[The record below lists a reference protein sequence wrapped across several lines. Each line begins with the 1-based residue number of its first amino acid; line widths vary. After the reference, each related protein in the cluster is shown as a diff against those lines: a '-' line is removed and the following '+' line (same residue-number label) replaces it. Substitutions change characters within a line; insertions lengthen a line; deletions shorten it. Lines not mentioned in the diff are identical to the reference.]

1 MFSKLRMQSGKYPE
15 QIRHTIYTDSIYRF
29 FAEKLPNSF
38 RKLNEN
44 IPKKMADTSLIMN
57 AETETSVSA
66 DQLTGWLK
74 NLDRHGQEI
83 LEAIREGRAKVT
95 TTAGFNEIA
104 ARLRASTRAYAD
116 EAFKGSGLTT
126 QKFILT
132 NTIYY
137 LLKSCERI
145 AGHADKIGEL
155 MAVLPL
161 GEALDAKT
169 ILGILMDGK
178 KRDTLIDNG
187 KLLAGSFEGSW
198 LGRIEVNDLAP
209 ILAEAGIDFT
219 AYVHLVEVLKKHLPE
234 EPKTQL
240 PNG

>member
-1 MFSKLRMQSGKYPE
+1 
-15 QIRHTIYTDSIYRF
+15 
-29 FAEKLPNSF
+29 
-38 RKLNEN
+38 
-44 IPKKMADTSLIMN
+44 MADNSLIMN
-57 AETETSVSA
+57 GETETSVA
-66 DQLTGWLK
+66 TDQLTTWLK
-74 NLDRHGQEI
+74 DMDRHGNT
-83 LEAIREGRAKVT
+83 LLTAIREGRVKAT
-95 TTAGFNEIA
+95 TTAGFSQLA
-104 ARLRASTRAYAD
+104 GRLRENARAYAD
-116 EAFKGSGLTT
+116 EAFKVSELTA
-126 QKFILT
+126 QKVILT

-187 KLLAGSFEGSW
+187 KLLAGAFEGSW

-219 AYVHLVEVLKKHLPE
+219 AYAHLVDVLKKHLPE

>member
-1 MFSKLRMQSGKYPE
+1 
-15 QIRHTIYTDSIYRF
+15 
-29 FAEKLPNSF
+29 
-38 RKLNEN
+38 
-44 IPKKMADTSLIMN
+44 MADNSLIMN
-57 AETETSVSA
+57 SETETSAGA
-66 DQLTGWLK
+66 DQLTTWLK
-74 NLDRHGQEI
+74 DLDRHRDA
-83 LEAIREGRAKVT
+83 LLTAIREGRVKVT
-95 TTAGFNEIA
+95 TTARFSQLAE
-104 ARLRASTRAYAD
+104 RLRENARAYAD
-116 EAFKGSGLTT
+116 AAFKVSELTT
-126 QKFILT
+126 QKVILT

-187 KLLAGSFEGSW
+187 KLLAGAFEGSW
-198 LGRIEVNDLAP
+198 LGRIEVNALTP

-219 AYVHLVEVLKKHLPE
+219 AYAHLVEVLKKHLPE

>member
-1 MFSKLRMQSGKYPE
+1 
-15 QIRHTIYTDSIYRF
+15 
-29 FAEKLPNSF
+29 
-38 RKLNEN
+38 
-44 IPKKMADTSLIMN
+44 MADNSLIMN
-57 AETETSVSA
+57 GETETSAGA
-66 DQLTGWLK
+66 DQLTTWLK
-74 NLDRHGQEI
+74 DLDRHRDALLTAI
-83 LEAIREGRAKVT
+83 LEGRVKVT
-95 TTAGFNEIA
+95 TTARFSQLAG
-104 ARLRASTRAYAD
+104 RLRENARSYAD
-116 EAFKGSGLTT
+116 AAFKVSELTT
-126 QKFILT
+126 QKVILT

-169 ILGILMDGK
+169 ILGILLDGK

-187 KLLAGSFEGSW
+187 KLLAGAFEGSW

-219 AYVHLVEVLKKHLPE
+219 AYAHLVEVLKKHLPE

>member
-1 MFSKLRMQSGKYPE
+1 
-15 QIRHTIYTDSIYRF
+15 
-29 FAEKLPNSF
+29 
-38 RKLNEN
+38 
-44 IPKKMADTSLIMN
+44 MADNSLIMN
-57 AETETSVSA
+57 GETETSVGA
-66 DQLTGWLK
+66 DQLTAWLK
-74 NLDRHGQEI
+74 DLDRHGDT
-83 LEAIREGRAKVT
+83 LLTAIREGRVKVT
-95 TTAGFNEIA
+95 TTAGFSQLA
-104 ARLRASTRAYAD
+104 GRLRENAKAYAD
-116 EAFKGSGLTT
+116 EAFKVSELTA
-126 QKFILT
+126 QKVILT

-155 MAVLPL
+155 MAVLPI

-187 KLLAGSFEGSW
+187 KLLAGAFEGSW

-219 AYVHLVEVLKKHLPE
+219 AYAHLVEVLKKHLPE